1 MIQQD
6 TSVDPNFEI
15 VKFLLLNLLANE
27 FSPYLSFFYLCIILI
42 NSFDNKTQIANLSK
56 ITQFF
61 VKH

>member
-27 FSPYLSFFYLCIILI
+27 FFPYLFFYLCIILI

-56 ITQFF
+56 IYQFF
-61 VKH
+61 IKH